1 MKEKEVGHY
10 VGGQLYRLQ
19 GLSEHPRKAALA
31 NLRRGIGRVPGEMPA
46 LWGAFLQNMPE
57 EFQSKTGKPSREEWA
72 IYLALTLYAMHQQG
86 HALPEDNMNRK
97 GESLGRAI
105 RRLVEPGED
114 ETDSSVLKRFNRLA
128 TAVDMREISQHLRGI
143 VQLLRAK
150 GVALDYPKLAEDLY
164 SLQFPAIAPRVRLR
178 WGQDYYAPLKN
189 GEKDTQEEM
198 KREND

>member
-19 GLSEHPRKAALA
+19 GLSEHPRKAVLA
-31 NLRRGIGRVPGEMPA
+31 NLRRGIGRAPGEMPA
-46 LWGAFLQNMPE
+46 LWGAFLQDMPE

-86 HALPEDNMNRK
+86 HDLSEDNMNRK

-105 RRLVEPGED
+105 RRLVGPGED
-114 ETDSSVLKRFNRLA
+114 ETESSVLKRFNRLA

-143 VQLLRAK
+143 VQ
-150 GVALDYPKLAEDLY
+150 
-164 SLQFPAIAPRVRLR
+164 
-178 WGQDYYAPLKN
+178 
-189 GEKDTQEEM
+189 
-198 KREND
+198 

>member
-19 GLSEHPRKAALA
+19 GLSEHPRKAVLA
-31 NLRRGIGRVPGEMPA
+31 ILRRGIGRVPGEMPA
-46 LWGAFLQNMPE
+46 LWGAFLQDMPE
-57 EFQSKTGKPSREEWA
+57 EFQSKTGKPSRDEWA

-86 HALPEDNMNRK
+86 HDLSEDNMNRK

-105 RRLVEPGED
+105 RRLVGPGED
-114 ETDSSVLKRFNRLA
+114 ETESSVLKRFNRLA

-150 GVALDYPKLAEDLY
+150 GAALDYPKLAEDLY
-164 SLQFPAIAPRVRLR
+164 LLQFPAIASRVRLR
-178 WGQDYYAPLKN
+178 WVNDNYAPLKN

-198 KREND
+198 KTEND